1 MSNSNIGSFSQSYVD
16 ELNQQI
22 VGNGE
27 KWGNGTWR
35 DNKGSFCGT
44 ESIFSQ
50 WKVLQQYKSSVPR
63 SALYGLQHTWN
74 WNDSASKNHFFKLY
88 IRFKILGMRYKF
100 TWQMK
105 LAIWNE
111 HKNAQSNTLH
121 SDGTSKK
128 WNSYLIRLMYPPL
141 RQVYDVLVVDNI
153 IIKTFCPFFL

>member
-1 MSNSNIGSFSQSYVD
+1 MSNSNIGSFPQSYVD
-16 ELNQQI
+16 EINQQI

-27 KWGNGTWR
+27 NWGNGTWR
-35 DNKGSFCGT
+35 ENKGSFWRT

-50 WKVLQQYKSSVPR
+50 WKVLQQYTEQRTKICSVWV
-63 SALYGLQHTWN
+63 SAYLELKWLSFQ
-74 WNDSASKNHFFKLY
+74 KLLFQA

-111 HKNAQSNTLH
+111 NKDVQSNTLH

-128 WNSYLIRLMYPPL
+128 NSYLIRLMYPPF
-141 RQVYDVLVVDNI
+141 RQVYDVLVADNI
-153 IIKTFCPFFL
+153 IIRTFCPFFL